1 MNAPAQRCGR
11 GGRIR
16 RRSGALPLGARYL
29 PTLMLVLMATAAPGA
44 TPPDPGQAG
53 DPTSAAGLAPG
64 SAPAPAFPLGAVP
77 APNAASPPDP
87 SEDIRDI
94 RGPKYLPPP
103 WLIPALIAGVLA
115 LALAGYGVWRWRK
128 RRQRPRVLSS
138 FEAALQ
144 RLEDLRP
151 LMQPA
156 RAREF
161 SIGVSDIVRGY
172 IEQRFDAT
180 AAHRTTEEFLHDL
193 LETTNPA
200 LARHRPVL
208 SEFLHQCDL
217 VKFAGVSLSLQ
228 NMEALRESARA
239 FVLETAK
246 PEPEVKTAPADQTKD
261 AHDSLPAT

>member
-1 MNAPAQRCGR
+1 MNAVAAGF
-11 GGRIR
+11 
-16 RRSGALPLGARYL
+16 LTL
-29 PTLMLVLMATAAPGA
+29 LMLVLTATVTPEASAASGTASPEAGQNGVTQPGGPTAAA
-44 TPPDPGQAG
+44 
-53 DPTSAAGLAPG
+53 LAQS
-64 SAPAPAFPLGAVP
+64 SAPAPNASF
-77 APNAASPPDP
+77 APDA

-103 WLIPALIAGVLA
+103 WLIPAIVAGVLA
-115 LALAGYGVWRWRK
+115 LALAGYGLWRWLK
-128 RRQRPRVLSS
+128 RRQRPRVLSP

-144 RLEDLRP
+144 RLEELRP

-217 VKFAGVSLSLQ
+217 VKFAGVSLSVQ
-228 NMEALRESARA
+228 NMEALQRSARA
-239 FVLETAK
+239 FVIETAK
-246 PEPEVKTAPADQTKD
+246 PEPEVNTAVPDQPKD

>member
-1 MNAPAQRCGR
+1 MNAVAAGFLTLLMFVLTVTLAPPAGAA
-11 GGRIR
+11 GGPA
-16 RRSGALPLGARYL
+16 SADAGQNAAGQFGAAQPGDPSAAALPQGSA
-29 PTLMLVLMATAAPGA
+29 AAP
-44 TPPDPGQAG
+44 D
-53 DPTSAAGLAPG
+53 G
-64 SAPAPAFPLGAVP
+64 S
-77 APNAASPPDP
+77 SPPDA

-103 WLIPALIAGVLA
+103 WLIPAIIAGMLA
-115 LALAGYGVWRWRK
+115 LALAGYGLWRWLK
-128 RRQRPRVLSS
+128 RRQRPRVLSL

-144 RLEDLRP
+144 RLEELRP
-151 LMQPA
+151 LMQTA

-193 LETTNPA
+193 LETSNPA

-228 NMEALRESARA
+228 NMEALQQSARA
-239 FVLETAK
+239 FVIETAK
-246 PEPEVKTAPADQTKD
+246 PEPEVKTAMPDQPED